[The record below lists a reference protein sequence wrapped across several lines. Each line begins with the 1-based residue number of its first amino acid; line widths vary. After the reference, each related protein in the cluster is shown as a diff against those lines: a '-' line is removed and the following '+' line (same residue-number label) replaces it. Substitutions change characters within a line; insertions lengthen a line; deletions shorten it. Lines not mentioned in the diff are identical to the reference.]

1 MITTHL
7 SESSYDGATNPP
19 LRLLDDLAIA
29 TATSSPNKIGIEEG
43 NAVLNNVDDEGL
55 PESLD
60 DANASLTITTTN
72 QPREHRA
79 CASLTTTADNQPREL
94 IVTSPGMGGFRG
106 RTVDSV
112 SAVGENHP
120 KFVNAEGLPESLDL
134 TDDADAY
141 PTTTTTTTT
150 ITTTNQPR
158 EHIVTSPGMGG
169 FRGYHAS
176 GLDVEVSY

>member
-7 SESSYDGATNPP
+7 SESGYDGATNPP

-60 DANASLTITTTN
+60 LTDDANASLTITTTN

-79 CASLTTTADNQPREL
+79 CA
-94 IVTSPGMGGFRG
+94 
-106 RTVDSV
+106 
-112 SAVGENHP
+112 
-120 KFVNAEGLPESLDL
+120 
-134 TDDADAY
+134 Y
-141 PTTTTTTTT
+141 PTTTTD
-150 ITTTNQPR
+150 NQPR

-176 GLDVEVSY
+176 GLDVEVSYWPFTFVSQYQYPDESNTQTSCPNHISIEEEHRQHN